1 MPPEQVGF
9 RRGRTAEEHVGRL
22 VQHVQDGWNRPKPRG
37 RPVEGWTAERFV
49 LLSFDFARAYDTID
63 HRMLKLKLL
72 RLSLPR
78 CLVDWIFQFLRDRRA
93 RVEVNDVPS
102 EERPFR
108 AGLPQGSVL
117 APSLFTLWS
126 ADLAAALRG
135 IPGTTVLMYADD
147 TATLSSGST
156 LPIARSR
163 AQLAADTLAK
173 WAITWKANIWRE
185 NSSPGPITVGPGR
198 QGLPHQGRRRFGRGE
213 PPPEDPRRDARP
225 TSALRPTLL
234 FHQEESQAAHRPSA
248 QNDRTELGTG

>member
-1 MPPEQVGF
+1 ME
-9 RRGRTAEEHVGRL
+9 GRTAE
-22 VQHVQDGWNRPKPRG
+22 KF
-37 RPVEGWTAERFV
+37 A

-93 RVEVNDVPS
+93 RVEVNGVPS

-135 IPGTTVLMYADD
+135 IPGSTVLMYADD

-173 WAITWKANIWRE
+173 WAIT
-185 NSSPGPITVGPGR
+185 
-198 QGLPHQGRRRFGRGE
+198 
-213 PPPEDPRRDARP
+213 
-225 TSALRPTLL
+225 
-234 FHQEESQAAHRPSA
+234 
-248 QNDRTELGTG
+248 